1 MKVEQPPTAV
11 KVVRREH
18 QREGYKKSSRWMLF
32 KQILEREINERRL
45 NEMKGHKHDL

>member
-1 MKVEQPPTAV
+1 MTVNRKPPVA

-32 KQILEREINERRL
+32 KQILEREMKARKL
-45 NEMKGHKHDL
+45 ND

>member
-1 MKVEQPPTAV
+1 MTVERKPPVA

-32 KQILEREINERRL
+32 KQILEREIKERKDGL
-45 NEMKGHKHDL
+45 SS

>member
-1 MKVEQPPTAV
+1 VIVERKPPVA

-32 KQILEREINERRL
+32 KQILERVKEENA
-45 NEMKGHKHDL
+45 NTK

>member
-1 MKVEQPPTAV
+1 MIVERKSPVA

-32 KQILEREINERRL
+32 KQILERVKEENA
-45 NEMKGHKHDL
+45 NTK

>member
-1 MKVEQPPTAV
+1 MIVERKPPVA

-32 KQILEREINERRL
+32 KQILERVKEENA
-45 NEMKGHKHDL
+45 NTK

>member
-1 MKVEQPPTAV
+1 MTVNRKPPVA

-32 KQILEREINERRL
+32 KQILERVKEENA
-45 NEMKGHKHDL
+45 NTK